1 MNKQALSNTS
11 NSTCM
16 CEKISKLT
24 FWIVSFDGN
33 NKQFIT
39 FRIYNLLEANNSYG
53 TIHVQTD
60 NGSVS
65 TNANASYD

>member
-11 NSTCM
+11 SSTCM

-39 FRIYNLLEANNSYG
+39 FRIYNSLEANNSYG
-53 TIHVQTD
+53 KIHVQTD
-60 NGSVS
+60 FIRHSWVS
-65 TNANASYD
+65 INKC

>member
-24 FWIVSFDGN
+24 FCLVSFDGN
-33 NKQFIT
+33 NKQFI
-39 FRIYNLLEANNSYG
+39 
-53 TIHVQTD
+53 IHFVFITH
-60 NGSVS
+60 
-65 TNANASYD
+65 

>member
-33 NKQFIT
+33 NKQFI
-39 FRIYNLLEANNSYG
+39 
-53 TIHVQTD
+53 IHF
-60 NGSVS
+60 VS
-65 TNANASYD
+65 ITH